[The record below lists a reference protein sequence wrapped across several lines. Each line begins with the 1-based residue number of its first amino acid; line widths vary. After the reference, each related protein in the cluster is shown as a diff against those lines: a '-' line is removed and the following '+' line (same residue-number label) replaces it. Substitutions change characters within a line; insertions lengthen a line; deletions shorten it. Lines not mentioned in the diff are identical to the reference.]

1 MKLFERMS
9 EKDQMVVKEFSTNYP
24 LSGGDLLK
32 ELKRK
37 DSWLDL
43 SYRSITQLC
52 SVLKSSDYSPI
63 FVDNLFDNQK

>member
-9 EKDQMVVKEFSTNYP
+9 EKDQMLVKEFSANYP
-24 LSGGDLLK
+24 LTGGDLLK

-43 SYRSITQLC
+43 SYRSVTQLC
-52 SVLKSSDYSPI
+52 SVLNSSDYSPI
-63 FVDNLFDNQK
+63 FIDDLFFNK